1 MCIGLHVNLHNEI
14 NVQKMFVKLTLGIDF
29 TRLCVQSEQ
38 LLLYCRHKKWIS
50 STLDAQ
56 VKSKIFGGICIV
68 PRKCLF
74 VIRRATEQNSY
85 DFKASFEQKSS
96 AKMLRE
102 STPVFTYLG

>member
-38 LLLYCRHKKWIS
+38 LFLYCRHKIWIS

-56 VKSKIFGGICIV
+56 KVKSKILGE
-68 PRKCLF
+68 F
-74 VIRRATEQNSY
+74 VSFHENIFLSFAERQNSY
-85 DFKASFEQKSS
+85 DFKASFEQKSI

>member
-38 LLLYCRHKKWIS
+38 LFLYCRHKIWIS

-56 VKSKIFGGICIV
+56 KVKSKILGEFVSFHENIFLSFAERQNKTAMILKL
-68 PRKCLF
+68 PLNKKALQKC
-74 VIRRATEQNSY
+74 
-85 DFKASFEQKSS
+85 
-96 AKMLRE
+96 
-102 STPVFTYLG
+102 